1 MALDQSLTP
10 TGAKALIAILK
21 AERNRAEQRE
31 WDALGHAAE
40 LTKQLLAAREQL
52 DACKAFLAEAEAE
65 NARLRAEMAA
75 AANVPGTPDG
85 R

>member
-52 DACKAFLAEAEAE
+52 DACKAFLETAEAE
-65 NARLRAEMAA
+65 NARLRAELAA
-75 AANVPGTPDG
+75 AVGAPEASDG
-85 R
+85 

>member
-21 AERNRAEQRE
+21 AERNHAEQRE
-31 WDALGHAAE
+31 MDALGRAE
-40 LTKQLLAAREQL
+40 VLAAQLRAAVEQL
-52 DACKAFLAEAEAE
+52 DACEAFLEEAEAE
-65 NARLRAEMAA
+65 NVRLRAELAA
-75 AANVPGTPDG
+75 AVGAPEASGG

>member
-31 WDALGHAAE
+31 TDALGRAE
-40 LTKQLLAAREQL
+40 ALAVQLRGALDQL
-52 DACKAFLAEAEAE
+52 DACKAFLEAAEAD
-65 NARLRAEMAA
+65 NARLRAELAA
-75 AANVPGTPDG
+75 AASVQEISDG

>member
-31 WDALGHAAE
+31 MDALVRAE
-40 LTKQLLAAREQL
+40 ALAAQLQSALEQL
-52 DACKAFLAEAEAE
+52 DACRAFLAEAEAE
-65 NARLRAEMAA
+65 NARLHGNLGAK
-75 AANVPGTPDG
+75 
-85 R
+85 